1 VTTQAKYQVKAPTG
15 SALNGTPGSVSVV
28 VTKTQ
33 ARLVTSGATKG
44 MVWHF
49 SATSPANGSGMLN
62 ATQVINAC
70 RTLVISGTT
79 EYKSINTNGKFYLD
93 NVELYAD
100 TSTTIAAGAS
110 ATWTDSDS
118 PSSSAPLT
126 ASSIAANDTFNTT
139 FLYKPDG
146 VGMGS
151 GNGVWVPLGVF
162 KWGWTASAQNVNG
175 TWMLGS
181 GSKISN
187 LGTAAPSYPS
197 WSGVLTNGSGYSATP
212 NC

>member
-1 VTTQAKYQVKAPTG
+1 MRRPICV
-15 SALNGTPGSVSVV
+15 ALAV
-28 VTKTQ
+28 
-33 ARLVTSGATKG
+33 ALL
-44 MVWHF
+44 
-49 SATSPANGSGMLN
+49 PALLN
-62 ATQVINAC
+62 AAPAA
-70 RTLVISGTT
+70 
-79 EYKSINTNGKFYLD
+79 
-93 NVELYAD
+93 YANPVGVPGPNPCGQ
-100 TSTTIAAGAS
+100 IAEDRREVGSLLENEFA
-110 ATWTDSDS
+110 
-118 PSSSAPLT
+118 APLT